1 MSGRNGNSSSFDGG
15 RIRVPIEI
23 DGFEVQR
30 VADGWKVCG
39 TVEAPGIGRLPIC
52 KKITDEEATAFFRK
66 AIEDAEEEYAR
77 YKRRGGFRGWIAR
90 YFGSKK

>member
-1 MSGRNGNSSSFDGG
+1 MSHNGNSSSYDGG
-15 RIRVPIEI
+15 RIRVPINV

-30 VADGWKVCG
+30 VEGGWKICG
-39 TVEAPGIGRLPIC
+39 YVEAPGIGRLPVC

-77 YKRRGGFRGWIAR
+77 FKKRGGLKGWWDKYIR
-90 YFGSKK
+90 RK